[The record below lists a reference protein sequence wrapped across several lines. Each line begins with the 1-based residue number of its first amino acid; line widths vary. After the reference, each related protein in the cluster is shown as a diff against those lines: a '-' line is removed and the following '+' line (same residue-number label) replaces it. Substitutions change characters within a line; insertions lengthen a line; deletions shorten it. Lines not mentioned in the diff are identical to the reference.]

1 MCPVIRARRS
11 DFLFQNANVK
21 RGVSE
26 RDNYQSRF
34 KNDGSNR
41 NQKHRVLRS
50 GEIKVTE
57 IDVACDLRAENAF
70 CDWLVLLLLIAIP
83 CCFPWIINR
92 IKRSG
97 KVLCK

>member
-41 NQKHRVLRS
+41 NRNQKHRVLRS

-57 IDVACDLRAENAF
+57 IDVACDLRAENA
-70 CDWLVLLLLIAIP
+70 VL
-83 CCFPWIINR
+83 
-92 IKRSG
+92 
-97 KVLCK
+97 

>member
-26 RDNYQSRF
+26 RDHYQSRF
-34 KNDGSNR
+34 KNDGSNH

-57 IDVACDLRAENAF
+57 IDVACDLRAENA
-70 CDWLVLLLLIAIP
+70 VL
-83 CCFPWIINR
+83 
-92 IKRSG
+92 
-97 KVLCK
+97 